1 MKSVI
6 LLGPIDGQFT
16 DYVPLKCPITIR
28 FFYLG
33 KLSGRSPVVSDKNW
47 EQTRKCT
54 SIFQLNVG

>member
-28 FFYLG
+28 RLANSQMYLDISQMY
-33 KLSGRSPVVSDKNW
+33 LDIS
-47 EQTRKCT
+47 T
-54 SIFQLNVG
+54 

>member
-33 KLSGRSPVVSDKNW
+33 KLSGRSPVVSDKN
-47 EQTRKCT
+47 
-54 SIFQLNVG
+54 